1 MTSREYK
8 YKFVQKQRKVYGYIP
23 YHMWSFMIKIGMMHI
38 HAPLPI
44 PKDFWQ

>member
-1 MTSREYK
+1 MESRSYK
-8 YKFVQKQRKVYGYIP
+8 YFYVQKKRKVYGYIP
-23 YHMWSFMIKIGMMHI
+23 YAMWSFMRKIGMMRI